1 LNGDDAKGQRKWTQQ
16 NAGVNTGNGHLV
28 NRTFDHPDIS
38 SSFRRKVTLDC
49 WVSAKYLNTQLIAA

>member
-1 LNGDDAKGQRKWTQQ
+1 VLNGDDAKGQRKWTQQ

-38 SSFRRKVTLDC
+38 SSFRRKVTFDC
-49 WVSAKYLNTQLIAA
+49 WVTAKYL